1 MDDDILGP
9 VANDDDKASLLFLDS
24 IANERGDA
32 RIPLKVSVE
41 HIFLDTGEAWD
52 IHCFANHIFDV
63 ISVLFACGGQ
73 YEPGLKRLETESSKG
88 CEMIKLDEPC
98 DKVVPRELFCRDTIR
113 PCYIRPS

>member
-41 HIFLDTGEAWD
+41 HIFCIQEKLGTYTALRT
-52 IHCFANHIFDV
+52 ISSTL
-63 ISVLFACGGQ
+63 SVL
-73 YEPGLKRLETESSKG
+73 
-88 CEMIKLDEPC
+88 
-98 DKVVPRELFCRDTIR
+98 
-113 PCYIRPS
+113 